1 VCHITQID
9 HNAVFPFKI
18 LLLFGVWLAPSEKK
32 KKKRSLKIS
41 NNDISY
47 KDDSFVS
54 LLENLICKNK
64 RVKKSL
70 EKRSLDK
77 QVKKSL
83 ENKKTPKK
91 KNLQYFYRFFFF
103 SLCKKSWRRGQL
115 QLSYLSVI
123 ITAPT
128 HRAPLMRGLD
138 SGNRRSSLKTNRA
151 IT

>member
-18 LLLFGVWLAPSEKK
+18 LLLFGVWLAPSEKKKK

-91 KNLQYFYRFFFF
+91 KKKSPVFLSFSFFFF
-103 SLCKKSWRRGQL
+103 FFL
-115 QLSYLSVI
+115 
-123 ITAPT
+123 
-128 HRAPLMRGLD
+128 
-138 SGNRRSSLKTNRA
+138 
-151 IT
+151 